1 VVDGPS
7 PVALRAR
14 VWHSRI
20 SKLYPP
26 ASSATVKDQTPVIV
40 KHGEKMAIL
49 NPRVRSGME
58 AKPALMV
65 LALSLALTASAQTV
79 PNQVAAGSGNQQ
91 NTASAPSSAP
101 LALTLQDALERAKK
115 NNPEYRAAVTDFGLA
130 REDRVQSRAALLP
143 SVNYNAAFLYTE
155 GNGTGG
161 RFVANNGVHEYV
173 SQGNAHQEI
182 SLATIADY
190 RRASAAQAV
199 ARARAEI
206 AARGLVVT
214 VVQAYYGFV
223 VAQRKY
229 STAQRAATEAQRF
242 LGISQRLEH
251 GGEVAH
257 SDVIKAQ
264 IQTAQQQRDLQE
276 AELEMNRSR
285 LELAVLVFPD
295 FNENFSV
302 VDDLQIPE
310 PLPSFPEVQ
319 AAAANK
325 NPELRAAVA
334 TLQQTNQE
342 VAVAWNGF
350 LPSVSLDY
358 FYGIDANHFAVNQ
371 IDPATGLQVRNLGY
385 AATATLQLPIWNWGA
400 NRSKVKQAD
409 LRRQQAR
416 VELSFTQRQLL
427 AKLQTLY
434 NEARTARSELES
446 LDQSAELAAESLRL
460 TTMRYQAGESTVLEV
475 VDAQNTLTQARNSF
489 NDGQARFRVS
499 MANLQTLTGSL

>member
-1 VVDGPS
+1 MV
-7 PVALRAR
+7 LRDCEGA
-14 VWHSRI
+14 S
-20 SKLYPP
+20 P
-26 ASSATVKDQTPVIV
+26 ASPATETLRKAS
-40 KHGEKMAIL
+40 GEHMTTL
-49 NPRVRSGME
+49 NSGPRHSVAGT
-58 AKPALMV
+58 KIAL
-65 LALSLALTASAQTV
+65 LFGLSLALAASAQTG
-79 PNQVAAGSGNQQ
+79 PNAVVSGSDNQQ
-91 NTASAPSSAP
+91 NTGSAPTNAP

-115 NNPEYRAAVTDFGLA
+115 NNPEYRAAMTEFGVA
-130 REDRVQSRAALLP
+130 RGDRVQSRAALLP
-143 SVNYNAAFLYTE
+143 SVNYNAGFIYTE
-155 GNGTGG
+155 GTGTSAPK
-161 RFVANNGVHEYV
+161 FVANNGVHEYI
-173 SQGNAHQEI
+173 SQGNVHQDI

-190 RRASAAQAV
+190 RRASAAEAV

-206 AARGLVVT
+206 ATRGLVVT

-229 STAQRAATEAQRF
+229 ATAQRAATEAQRF
-242 LGISQRLEH
+242 FGISQKLEH

-264 IQTAQQQRDLQE
+264 IQTSQQQRDLQE

-302 VDDLQIPE
+302 VDDLQMPE

-319 AAAANK
+319 SEAANK
-325 NPELRAAVA
+325 NPELRAALA
-334 TLQQTNQE
+334 SLQQANQE

-350 LPSVSLDY
+350 LPSLTLDY
-358 FYGIDANHFAVNQ
+358 FYGIDATHFAVYQNAVNQ
-371 IDPATGLQVRNLGY
+371 NGPIPGQQVRNLGY

-409 LRRQQAR
+409 LRRTQAR

-434 NEARTARSELES
+434 NEARTARLELES

-475 VDAQNTLTQARNSF
+475 VDAQNTLTLARNAF

>member
-1 VVDGPS
+1 
-7 PVALRAR
+7 VAFEDIEAAPFRVAGNRKRSDLHQASGEHMATLNSELRNGMAR
-14 VWHSRI
+14 T
-20 SKLYPP
+20 K
-26 ASSATVKDQTPVIV
+26 T
-40 KHGEKMAIL
+40 
-49 NPRVRSGME
+49 
-58 AKPALMV
+58 ALM
-65 LALSLALTASAQTV
+65 LLTLSLALVASAQTA
-79 PNQVAAGSGNQQ
+79 PNQVSPESAGQQ
-91 NTASAPSSAP
+91 NTSSVPGNAP
-101 LALTLQDALERAKK
+101 LTLTLQDALERAKK
-115 NNPEYRAAVTDFGLA
+115 NNPEYRAAVTEFGVA
-130 REDRVQSRAALLP
+130 KEDRVQSRAALLP

-155 GNGTGG
+155 GTGTSAPK
-161 RFVANNGVHEYV
+161 FVANNGVHEYI
-173 SQGNAHQEI
+173 SQGNVHEDI
-182 SLATIADY
+182 SLATIAGY
-190 RRASAAQAV
+190 RRASAAEAV
-199 ARARAEI
+199 ARARSEI

-214 VVQAYYGFV
+214 VVQTYYGFV

-242 LGISQRLEH
+242 FDISQKLEH

-264 IQTAQQQRDLQE
+264 IQTQQQLRDLQE

-302 VDDLQIPE
+302 VDDLQMPE

-325 NPELRAAVA
+325 NPELRAALA
-334 TLQQTNQE
+334 ALQQANRE

-350 LPSVSLDY
+350 LPSVALDY

-371 IDPATGLQVRNLGY
+371 TDPATGLQIRNLGY

-416 VELSFTQRQLL
+416 VELSFAQRQLL

-434 NEARTARSELES
+434 KEAQTARAELES

-475 VDAQNTLTQARNSF
+475 VDAQNTLTLARNAF

>member
-1 VVDGPS
+1 MARAKKVLMV
-7 PVALRAR
+7 VAL
-14 VWHSRI
+14 I
-20 SKLYPP
+20 S
-26 ASSATVKDQTPVIV
+26 AVA
-40 KHGEKMAIL
+40 
-49 NPRVRSGME
+49 
-58 AKPALMV
+58 
-65 LALSLALTASAQTV
+65 ASAQTA
-79 PNQVAAGSGNQQ
+79 PNQVVPGTSNPQ
-91 NTASAPSSAP
+91 NSSSAPSNAP
-101 LALTLQDALERAKK
+101 LMLTLQDALERARK
-115 NNPEYRAAVTDFGLA
+115 NNPEYRAAVTEFGVA
-130 REDRVQSRAALLP
+130 REDRIQSRAALLP

-161 RFVANNGVHEYV
+161 RFVANNGVHEYI
-173 SQGNAHQEI
+173 SQGNVHQEI

-190 RRASAAQAV
+190 RRSSAAEAV
-199 ARARAEI
+199 ARARSEI

-214 VVQAYYGFV
+214 VVQTYYGFV

-229 STAQRAATEAQRF
+229 STAQRAAAEAERF
-242 LGISQRLEH
+242 FSISQKLEH

-264 IQTAQQQRDLQE
+264 IQTAQQRRDLQE

-302 VDDLQIPE
+302 VDDLQMPE

-325 NPELRAAVA
+325 NPELRAALA
-334 TLQQTNQE
+334 ALQQANQE

-350 LPSVSLDY
+350 LPSLGLDY

-371 IDPATGLQVRNLGY
+371 TDPTTGQQVRNLGY

-475 VDAQNTLTQARNSF
+475 VDAQNTLTQARNAF

-499 MANLQTLTGSL
+499 LANLQTLTGSL